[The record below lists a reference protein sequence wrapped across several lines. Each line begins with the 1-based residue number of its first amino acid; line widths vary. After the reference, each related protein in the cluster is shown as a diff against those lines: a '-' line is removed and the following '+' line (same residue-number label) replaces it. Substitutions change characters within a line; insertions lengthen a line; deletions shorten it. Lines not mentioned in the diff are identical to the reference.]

1 LEVSQ
6 LPLQVRWLILI
17 ILTSLTYGNLS
28 ALVSAKRLYFLA
40 SVTPHSALLAVI
52 LAVITSNTLGLL
64 NDYLWATVI
73 GCSLL
78 IVVGYLIYRGVNAD
92 IITSLY
98 VASTASLSVLLMN
111 YVLTNYKLTYS
122 LWSIILGDPL
132 LTTWMD
138 VLAVAIVALL
148 TEVITLTTIKY
159 HIYSGVDL
167 DFLKLSRGYGLAYEL
182 LFYLLLGISS
192 VALIK
197 VTGFILQHVLILLPA
212 ITAARVC
219 SSSRCTYILSIIV
232 STTAGVLGLVI
243 AILANTSP
251 SGSIGAILISIY
263 LIMLLKNIVS
273 RKY

>member
-1 LEVSQ
+1 MSQ

-78 IVVGYLIYRGVNAD
+78 IVVGYLIYREVNAD

-219 SSSRCTYILSIIV
+219 SSSRCTYILSIAI

>member
-1 LEVSQ
+1 MEISQ

-17 ILTSLTYGNLS
+17 TLMSLIYGNLS

-52 LAVITSNTLGLL
+52 LAVITSKSLGLL
-64 NDYLWATVI
+64 NDYVWATVI

-78 IVVGYLIYRGVNAD
+78 IIVGYLIYRGVNAD

-138 VLAVAIVALL
+138 VLVVAIVALL

-167 DFLKLSRGYGLAYEL
+167 DFLKLSRRYGLIHEL
-182 LFYLLLGISS
+182 LFYILLGISS

-212 ITAARVC
+212 ITAARVS
-219 SSSRCTYILSIIV
+219 SSSRGTYILSIVIGTV
-232 STTAGVLGLVI
+232 AGVLGLVI
-243 AILANTSP
+243 AILANVSP
-251 SGSIGAILISIY
+251 SGSIGAVLISIY
-263 LIMLLKNIVS
+263 LTTLLKDKTS
-273 RKY
+273 RK